1 MKNIEQ
7 KEQIIQYMEAGFP
20 ILYINTY
27 EEKNTMEM
35 LREIAVRITGR
46 KKIIE
51 WNLTTGYSEYLLNER
66 KYQVPPEKRTF
77 AEVMKVMSPEDY
89 EGSLFIIRDISSL
102 LDSPE
107 VVAYLKELSIRI
119 GTDIESNI
127 ILLSAVVKI
136 PKELE
141 NFITILDMGY
151 PSEEEIEKLIQEFC
165 SEQGTKAEESLI
177 HEMAVTFKGLTESE
191 VIGILSL
198 AMSDDGKLGKNDM
211 SLVFEQK
218 QQKIRK
224 SGIMDMIP
232 LKEKMEDIGGLEN
245 LKTWLGRKATV
256 MKDLRKAEEFGV
268 SAPKGVLIAGLPGC
282 GKSLTAK
289 AAASLFQI
297 PLLRMDMG
305 RLMGKYVGESEE
317 NLRKAL
323 ALAEAISP
331 CVLWVDELEKAFA
344 GIGGSGGGAEVTT
357 RLFGNFLTWL
367 QEKDAPV
374 FVVATAN
381 NVSKLPPEFLRK
393 GRFDE
398 IYYVGLPKEKERK
411 QIFNIHIKKRRPK
424 ELHSI
429 DLDRLAQATEGYCGA
444 DIESVVADAVE
455 EAFVKGRDSVKTE
468 DFLAAIRNTNS
479 LSDTMKESLKEME
492 ETYKKNHFRKASL

>member
-7 KEQIIQYMEAGFP
+7 MERIIQYMEAGFP

-35 LREIAVRITGR
+35 LRETVVRTGR
-46 KKIIE
+46 RKIIE
-51 WNLTTGYSEYLLNER
+51 WNLTTGYSEYLPSEGQ
-66 KYQVPPEKRTF
+66 YQVPPTQCTF
-77 AEVMKVMSPEDY
+77 SKLMGTLSPEDY
-89 EGSLFIIRDISSL
+89 TESLFIIRDVSSL
-102 LDSPE
+102 LGSPE
-107 VVAYLKELSIRI
+107 AVAYLKELSIRI

-127 ILLSAVVKI
+127 VLLSAVLKI

-151 PSEEEIEKLIQEFC
+151 PSEEEIEKLIKEFC
-165 SEQGTKAEESLI
+165 SEQGTEAEESLI

-191 VIGILSL
+191 IISILCL

-224 SGIMDMIP
+224 SGIMEMIP

-245 LKTWLGRKATV
+245 LKAWLGRKATV
-256 MKDLRKAEEFGV
+256 MKDLRKAGEFGV
-268 SAPKGVLIAGLPGC
+268 DAPKGVLIAGLPGC

-323 ALAEAISP
+323 TLAEAISP

-344 GIGGSGGGAEVTT
+344 GIGGNGGGAEVTT

-398 IYYVGLPKEKERK
+398 IYYVGLPKDQERK
-411 QIFNIHIKKRRPK
+411 QIFSIHIKKRRPG
-424 ELHSI
+424 ELSTV
-429 DLDRLAQATEGYCGA
+429 DLNRLAQATEGYCGA

-455 EAFVKGRDSVKTE
+455 EAFVKGKSYVETE